1 MKLFISLLVAAGT
14 SALVACATQT
24 PTTFSAT
31 AHDGAAPA
39 AAAAAA
45 AAPKKDSG
53 QVPEG
58 YRRVMIGGEE
68 RFCTTDPETGSRI
81 KKDVVCLTRDELN
94 AQQDNTRDFMKN
106 QTRQDG
112 TYTGTGGALPY

>member
-1 MKLFISLLVAAGT
+1 MRLLT
-14 SALVACATQT
+14 SVLTVSGALALVACATQT

-39 AAAAAA
+39 PAAAA
-45 AAPKKDSG
+45 AAPKKDL
-53 QVPEG
+53 QPVPEG

-94 AQQDNTRDFMKN
+94 AQQDSTRDFMKN

-112 TYTGTGGALPY
+112 TYTGSGGALPY

>member
-1 MKLFISLLVAAGT
+1 MKLFTSLLVVAGT

-39 AAAAAA
+39 AAAAA
-45 AAPKKDSG
+45 PKKDL
-53 QVPEG
+53 QPVPEG

>member
-1 MKLFISLLVAAGT
+1 MRLLT
-14 SALVACATQT
+14 SVLTVSGALALVACATQT

-39 AAAAAA
+39 PAAAA
-45 AAPKKDSG
+45 AAPKKDL
-53 QVPEG
+53 QAVPEG

-94 AQQDNTRDFMKN
+94 AQQDSTRDFMKN

-112 TYTGTGGALPY
+112 TYTG